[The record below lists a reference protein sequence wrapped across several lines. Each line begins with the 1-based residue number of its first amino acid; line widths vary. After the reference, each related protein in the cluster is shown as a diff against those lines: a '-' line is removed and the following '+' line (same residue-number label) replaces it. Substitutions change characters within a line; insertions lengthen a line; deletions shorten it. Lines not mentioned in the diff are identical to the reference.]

1 MITLFDFQK
10 ENINQIWK
18 AFKKHDKICYQLST
32 GGGKTIIFSAL
43 AKLWNDK
50 FNKRVLILCHRIELV
65 DQTIATLNKMGV
77 TCEAVTSKVKKLNHS
92 SQCYVAMIETANNRL
107 KKDPYFLKDVGLLI
121 ADECHIL
128 IFDKVFE
135 YFKDAK
141 ILGCT
146 ATPVVMKRVY
156 FYKCKFCKTKHD
168 EQLECCNEIVDEW
181 SKPFTLSSIYD
192 DIICG
197 PNIEDLIKMERLV
210 KEISFVES
218 YIDSDK
224 LKTDADGEFTAE
236 SMDTQYGSDDAVFN
250 VLLNYEKLCLGKK
263 TLIFNNS
270 AKINA
275 LLFIKFKE
283 AGHNVRMYD
292 SINESE
298 YTRHEIVEWFK
309 SNHDAVLLNVAV
321 FTTGLDVQDI
331 QAIII
336 NRAIGSL
343 SLFIQIAGRGGR
355 VTDLIYKDSF
365 ILVDGGGNIDRH
377 QEWSDPTR
385 DWKRIFFGLE
395 AKEKMK
401 KEDALD
407 IESCE
412 NCGALYPK
420 SEPCCPECGHEII
433 PKPKPPKSLSENILL
448 PIRKIPPPN
457 AEKIYKYTISRGENI
472 NFSFKI
478 LISQIVDLFKFYRVP
493 KQQYESNKLDG
504 RLLKRIKT
512 LIQKCYFTLL
522 SKPDIKADNNR
533 TINSLIER
541 TIIKLDKFYF
551 L

>member
-107 KKDPYFLKDVGLLI
+107 KKDPYFFKEVGLLI

-156 FYKCKFCKTKHD
+156 FYKCKYCKTKHD
-168 EQLECCNEIVDEW
+168 KQVECCDEIVDEW

-283 AGHNVRMYD
+283 AGYNVRMYD

-298 YTRHEIVEWFK
+298 YTRHEIVDWFK

-401 KEDALD
+401 KEDAFD
-407 IESCE
+407 INGCE

-420 SEPCCPECGHEII
+420 SLQACPECGHEII

-457 AEKIYKYTISRGENI
+457 AEKIYKYTISRNENI
-472 NFSFKI
+472 NFAFKI

-493 KQQYESNKLDG
+493 KQQYQSNKLDG

-512 LIQKCYFTLL
+512 LIQKCYFSLL

>member
-18 AFKKHDKICYQLST
+18 AFKTHDKICYQLST

-77 TCEAVTSKVKKLNHS
+77 TCEAVTSKVKKLNHY

-107 KKDPYFLKDVGLLI
+107 KKDPFFFKEVGLLI

-128 IFDKVFE
+128 VFDKVFE

-156 FYKCKFCKTKHD
+156 FYKCKYCKTKHD
-168 EQLECCNEIVDEW
+168 EQVECCDEIIDEW

-197 PNIEDLIKMERLV
+197 PNIDDLIKMERLV

-298 YTRHEIVEWFK
+298 YTRHEIVDWFK

-401 KEDALD
+401 KEDAFD
-407 IESCE
+407 IDSCE

-433 PKPKPPKSLSENILL
+433 PKPKPLKSLSENILL

-457 AEKIYKYTISRGENI
+457 AEKIYKYTISRNENI
-472 NFSFKI
+472 NFAFKI

-512 LIQKCYFTLL
+512 LIQKCYFTLI

-533 TINSLIER
+533 TINSLVER